1 MNKQYSHEQAD
12 LFVRETARDNDQI
25 KFFCTR
31 WGGELQYDTITIAE
45 NG

>member
-1 MNKQYSHEQAD
+1 MDKQFSHEQAD

-25 KFFCTR
+25 KLFCTR
-31 WGGELQYDTITIAE
+31 WGGELQYDTITTAE